1 MKRVITQINTRLAQ
15 PGDTD
20 VQRRQRLAALLAGVS
35 GLLLSIF
42 TMLVYFSSGAE
53 LAAWLYW
60 VLVVYMIS
68 SILLL
73 LAVPRLY
80 APLVMTTALVVTVHP
95 WLIHI
100 ATGGFESGLMAAPWS
115 LFGPVSAMLLLG
127 LAPAL
132 VNAAVFVFCAA
143 VSIPLTSRMMP
154 IAPVLAPWAVTMMG
168 YVNLLTMSAMILGV
182 TIFLV
187 QQLDSARRDA
197 DRLLLNILPANIA
210 ERLKK
215 GPAIIAERRSG
226 VSVLFADVVDFTRM
240 STDADPVDV
249 VATLSDLFSAMDDL
263 ADEHQLEKIKTIGDA
278 YMVVSGLSEPCDDHC
293 ERIAA
298 FACDLLCNMAGR
310 TVWNGEPLRLRIGLH
325 TGEVVAGVIGRRK
338 FSYDLWGDVVNTA
351 SRMEEYGLPDEIQV
365 TADVMERLGSRY
377 TYEKRPPMRIKG
389 KGLME
394 TYLLR
399 PPAGPTVVE
408 EATAVPESG

>member
-1 MKRVITQINTRLAQ
+1 MKRVISQINTRLAQ

-53 LAAWLYW
+53 VAAWLYW
-60 VLVVYMIS
+60 VLVVYMVIA
-68 SILLL
+68 IFLLL
-73 LAVPRLY
+73 TVPRLY
-80 APLVMTTALVVTVHP
+80 KLLVMTTALVVTIHP

-115 LFGPVSAMLLLG
+115 LFGPISAMLLLG
-127 LAPAL
+127 LTPAL
-132 VNAAVFVFCAA
+132 INAAVLVFCA
-143 VSIPLTSRMMP
+143 VISVPLTARMMP
-154 IAPVLAPWAVTMMG
+154 IAPVMEPWAVTIMG
-168 YVNLLTMSAMILGV
+168 YVNLLTMSAMIFGV

-187 QQLDSARRDA
+187 QQLDIARQEA
-197 DRLLLNILPANIA
+197 DRLLLNILPATIA
-210 ERLKK
+210 EQLKK

-240 STDADPVDV
+240 STNADPVDV
-249 VATLSDLFSAMDDL
+249 VATLSDLFSEMDDL
-263 ADEHQLEKIKTIGDA
+263 ADKHQLEKIKTIGDA
-278 YMVVSGLSEPCDDHC
+278 YMVVSGLSDPCDDHC

-298 FACDLLCNMAGR
+298 FACDLLRTMAGK
-310 TVWNGEPLRLRIGLH
+310 TVWNGEPLHLRIGLH

-365 TADVMERLGSRY
+365 TADVVERLGASY
-377 TYEKRPPMRIKG
+377 TYEERPPVRIKG
-389 KGLME
+389 KGEMV

-399 PPAGPTVVE
+399 PRGWSA
-408 EATAVPESG
+408 AD